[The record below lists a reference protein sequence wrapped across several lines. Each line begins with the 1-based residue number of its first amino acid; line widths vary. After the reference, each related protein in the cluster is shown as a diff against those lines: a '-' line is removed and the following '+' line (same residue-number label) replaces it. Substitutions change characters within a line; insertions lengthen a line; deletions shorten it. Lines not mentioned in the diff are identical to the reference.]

1 MTQAKHDGL
10 AIPGRVVLAHEL
22 PFYLGLCR
30 IVPASR
36 QVEGDGPSETL
47 EPRVM
52 QGLVALAR
60 ASGAIVTRDEL
71 IDRCWEG
78 RIVSDD
84 AINRVISRIRQIGAR
99 IGSKSFTVETITK
112 VGYRLLVQADLTE
125 KPKLDRRTLIGVGTA
140 AAACLLGAGIW
151 LRSSGG
157 SVEAERWIDQ
167 GDALLRD
174 VAPLQA
180 GVAVAPLRKA
190 LEIDA
195 QNARAL
201 GLLALAE
208 ETRGNNGGSPDA
220 GATLRLAEQAA
231 KAALERDP
239 EEPHARL
246 ALLDMSGASLE
257 WLEWEKQL
265 ESLRAGA
272 PANLHVLGSLSSFL
286 QAAGQTSRSWLFN
299 EQAAAAAPSSPT
311 PQWRRVLRLWTSG
324 RGDEALQLSERLIHL
339 WPRHPMVW
347 NARFMVLAFT
357 GRVAAAAAMM
367 NDSSRLSDSHPVRP
381 EQWRPTFAALA
392 DPTPAHIAEASRANL
407 AAAQHNPG
415 QAAYAAMALSQ
426 LGELDAAF
434 SVMNALL
441 LAKGPLVTRRPT
453 APHSFSANSPSWCR
467 TQWLFM
473 PPVAAVRSDPRF
485 AGLCNEIGLTKYW
498 RAHRSGPDTSL
509 PK

>member
-1 MTQAKHDGL
+1 MTQVKHDGL

-22 PFYLGLCR
+22 PFHLGLCR
-30 IVPASR
+30 IDPATR
-36 QVEGDGPSETL
+36 QVEGDGPAETV

-71 IDRCWEG
+71 IERCWDG

-112 VGYRLLVQADLTE
+112 VGYRLLIHAGVTE
-125 KPKLDRRTLIGVGTA
+125 KPKLDRRTLIGVGA
-140 AAACLLGAGIW
+140 ATGACLLGAGIW

-157 SVEAERWIDQ
+157 SVEAGRWTDQ

-174 VAPLQA
+174 AAPLQA
-180 GVAVAPLRKA
+180 GVALAPLRKA
-190 LEIDA
+190 LEIEPE
-195 QNARAL
+195 NARAL

-208 ETRGNNGGSPDA
+208 ETRANNGGSPDA
-220 GATLRLAEQAA
+220 GATLRVAEQAA

-239 EEPHARL
+239 EEPHAKL

-265 ESLRAGA
+265 ESLRSGA

-286 QAAGQTSRSWLFN
+286 QAAGQTSRSWVYN

-311 PQWRRVLRLWTSG
+311 PQWRRALRLWTGG
-324 RGDEALQLSERLIHL
+324 REAEALQLSERLLHL

-357 GRVAAAAAMM
+357 GRLAAAAAMM
-367 NDSSRLSDSHPVRP
+367 NDSSAVSDSHPVRP
-381 EQWRPTFAALA
+381 EQWRPTFIALA
-392 DPTPAHIAEASRANL
+392 DPTSARIAEARRANL
-407 AAAQHNPG
+407 AAEQNNPG
-415 QAAYAAMALSQ
+415 QAAYAAMTLSQ

-434 SVMNALL
+434 AVINALL
-441 LAKGPLVTRRPT
+441 LAKGPLVTRRSS

-473 PPVAAVRSDPRF
+473 PPLGAVRGDPRF
-485 AGLCNEIGLTKYW
+485 AVICNEIGLTKYW
-498 RAHRSGPDTSL
+498 LAHRSGPDTSL
-509 PK
+509 PR

>member
-71 IDRCWEG
+71 INRCWEG

-180 GVAVAPLRKA
+180 GVAV
-190 LEIDA
+190 
-195 QNARAL
+195 
-201 GLLALAE
+201 
-208 ETRGNNGGSPDA
+208 
-220 GATLRLAEQAA
+220 
-231 KAALERDP
+231 
-239 EEPHARL
+239 
-246 ALLDMSGASLE
+246 
-257 WLEWEKQL
+257 
-265 ESLRAGA
+265 
-272 PANLHVLGSLSSFL
+272 
-286 QAAGQTSRSWLFN
+286 
-299 EQAAAAAPSSPT
+299 
-311 PQWRRVLRLWTSG
+311 
-324 RGDEALQLSERLIHL
+324 
-339 WPRHPMVW
+339 
-347 NARFMVLAFT
+347 
-357 GRVAAAAAMM
+357 
-367 NDSSRLSDSHPVRP
+367 
-381 EQWRPTFAALA
+381 
-392 DPTPAHIAEASRANL
+392 
-407 AAAQHNPG
+407 
-415 QAAYAAMALSQ
+415 
-426 LGELDAAF
+426 
-434 SVMNALL
+434 
-441 LAKGPLVTRRPT
+441 
-453 APHSFSANSPSWCR
+453 
-467 TQWLFM
+467 
-473 PPVAAVRSDPRF
+473 
-485 AGLCNEIGLTKYW
+485 
-498 RAHRSGPDTSL
+498 
-509 PK
+509 